1 MNLSIHKWKYI
12 TWIVILT
19 ALSVRAQETPPVER
33 SWQDYQ
39 IIYDHNIFIRHWSAR
54 STGKET
60 AGVQVKETRETPVL
74 TGIARRGQEII
85 AFFENPQTQTTTL
98 IHVGQ
103 EFEGGK
109 IVAIRPNEAVYE
121 QGGQQRVIAIGN
133 NLLGITKTLG
143 GMGKPEATT
152 QEKPAATQEKTVTT
166 QASINDSNTPGS
178 KDTNAMERMMR
189 ERRLR
194 ETGE

>member
-1 MNLSIHKWKYI
+1 MNLSLHNWKYI
-12 TWIVILT
+12 TWIVILISS
-19 ALSVRAQETPPVER
+19 SVWAQETSKAKR
-33 SWQDYQ
+33 TWQDYQ
-39 IIYDHNIFIRHWSAR
+39 IISDHNIFIRHLSAR

-60 AGVQVKETRETPVL
+60 ADVQVKETLETPIL
-74 TGIARRGQEII
+74 TGISRRGQETI
-85 AFFENPQTQTTTL
+85 AFFENPQTQATTL
-98 IHVGQ
+98 IHAGQ

-121 QGGQQRVIAIGN
+121 QGGRQIIIAIGN
-133 NLLGITKTLG
+133 NLSGITKTLG
-143 GMGKPEATT
+143 GSGKPATT
-152 QEKPAATQEKTVTT
+152 AQEKPAATQEKTVTT
-166 QASINDSNTPGS
+166 QASENDSNTPGS

>member
-1 MNLSIHKWKYI
+1 MNLSIHKRKYI
-12 TWIVILT
+12 TWIVTLT
-19 ALSVRAQETPPVER
+19 ALSVWAHETSPVER

-39 IIYDHNIFIRHWSAR
+39 IISDHNIFIRHWSAR

-60 AGVQVKETRETPVL
+60 AEVQVNGTQETPVL
-74 TGIARRGQEII
+74 TGISRRGQETI
-85 AFFENPQTQTTTL
+85 AFFENPQTQATTL
-98 IHVGQ
+98 IHAGQ
-103 EFEGGK
+103 EFEDGK
-109 IVAIRPNEAVYE
+109 VVAIGPNEAVYE
-121 QGGQQRVIAIGN
+121 QRGQQIVIAIGN
-133 NLLGITKTLG
+133 NLSGITKTL
-143 GMGKPEATT
+143 T

-166 QASINDSNTPGS
+166 QASKNDSNTPES